1 MRMNEEELKEPIYDL
16 DYMHPPM
23 EDIWDID
30 SNSRR
35 IYIPPQFRWIVG
47 VQGDHYSEI
56 LTFRIDRYFDG
67 VDLSTKTCIV
77 QFLNAGGKAGTYQIQ
92 RMDTETE
99 PGKII
104 FQWAVDN
111 VATQFSGDLRFIVR
125 FYSTNGK
132 GLYDFTFNTVPKIVN
147 VHEGLDV
154 TDEAEKL
161 YPTILM
167 EWMEIVV
174 KCKYLIENAD
184 QVIQNFID
192 VANQKIGEINDI
204 YNKIHEMLDGINWE
218 EFIAQVQTHESSLNL
233 IEDYL
238 FGKFSTNHHRMEFT
252 YKSMVN
258 VEYGKDDP
266 VRHIKVLNGVWNEAL
281 SRMEC

>member
-1 MRMNEEELKEPIYDL
+1 M
-16 DYMHPPM
+16 
-23 EDIWDID
+23 
-30 SNSRR
+30 
-35 IYIPPQFRWIVG
+35 
-47 VQGDHYSEI
+47 
-56 LTFRIDRYFDG
+56 
-67 VDLSTKTCIV
+67 

-92 RMDTETE
+92 KMDTTTE

-111 VATQFSGDLRFIVR
+111 VATQFSGELRFIIR

-132 GLYDFTFNTVPKIVN
+132 GLYDFTFNTVPRIVL

-174 KCKYLIENAD
+174 KCKYLLENSDAIIQKFIETAT
-184 QVIQNFID
+184 
-192 VANQKIGEINDI
+192 QKIDDINDL
-204 YNKIHEMLDGINWE
+204 YNKIHEMLDGISWD
-218 EFIAQVQTHESSLNL
+218 EFIAQVQTHENSLNL

-252 YKSMVN
+252 YKSIN

-266 VRHIKVLNGVWNEAL
+266 VRHIKVLSGVWNEAL
-281 SRMEC
+281 

>member
-1 MRMNEEELKEPIYDL
+1 MRMNENEMQEQIYDL
-16 DYMHPPM
+16 DYNHPPR

-30 SNSRR
+30 SNTRR
-35 IYIPPQFRWIVG
+35 VYIPPQFRWIVA

-67 VDLSTKTCIV
+67 VDLSQKTCIV
-77 QFLNAGGKAGTYQIQ
+77 QFLNAGGKAGTYQVQ
-92 RMDTETE
+92 KMDTTTE

-111 VATQFSGDLRFIVR
+111 VATQFSGELRFIIR
-125 FYSTNGK
+125 FYSTNGN
-132 GLYDFTFNTVPKIVN
+132 GLYDFTYNTVPRIVL

-174 KCKYLIENAD
+174 KCKYLLENAD
-184 QVIQNFID
+184 TIIQNFID
-192 VANQKIGEINDI
+192 IATQKIDDINDL
-204 YNKIHEMLDGINWE
+204 YNKIHEMLDGISWE
-218 EFIAQVQTHESSLNL
+218 EFISQVKTHESSLNL

-266 VRHIKVLNGVWNEAL
+266 VRHIKVLSGVWNEAL
-281 SRMEC
+281 

>member
-1 MRMNEEELKEPIYDL
+1 MRMNENEMQEQIYDL
-16 DYMHPPM
+16 DYNHPPR

-30 SNSRR
+30 SNTRR
-35 IYIPPQFRWIVG
+35 VYIPPQFRWIVA

-67 VDLSTKTCIV
+67 VDLSQKTCIV
-77 QFLNAGGKAGTYQIQ
+77 QFLNAGGKAGTYQVQ
-92 RMDTETE
+92 KMDTTTE

-111 VATQFSGDLRFIVR
+111 VATQFSGELRFIIR

-132 GLYDFTFNTVPKIVN
+132 GLYDFTFNTVPRIVL

-174 KCKYLIENAD
+174 KCKYLLENSDAIIQKFIETAT
-184 QVIQNFID
+184 
-192 VANQKIGEINDI
+192 QKIDDINDL
-204 YNKIHEMLDGINWE
+204 YNKIHEMLDGISWD
-218 EFIAQVQTHESSLNL
+218 EFIAQVQTHENSLNL

-266 VRHIKVLNGVWNEAL
+266 VRHIKVLSGVWNEAL
-281 SRMEC
+281 

>member
-1 MRMNEEELKEPIYDL
+1 MRMNENEMQEQIYDL
-16 DYMHPPM
+16 DYNHPPR

-30 SNSRR
+30 SNTRR
-35 IYIPPQFRWIVG
+35 VYIPPQFRWIVA

-67 VDLSTKTCIV
+67 VDLSQKTCIV
-77 QFLNAGGKAGTYQIQ
+77 QFLNAGGKAGTYQVQ
-92 RMDTETE
+92 KMDTTTE

-111 VATQFSGDLRFIVR
+111 VATQFSGELRFIIR

-132 GLYDFTFNTVPKIVN
+132 GLYDFTFNTVPRIVL

-174 KCKYLIENAD
+174 KCKYLLENSDAIIQKFIETAT
-184 QVIQNFID
+184 
-192 VANQKIGEINDI
+192 QKIDDINDL
-204 YNKIHEMLDGINWE
+204 YNKIHEMLDGISWD
-218 EFIAQVQTHESSLNL
+218 EFIAQVQTHENSLNL

-266 VRHIKVLNGVWNEAL
+266 VRHIKVLSGVWNEAL

>member
-1 MRMNEEELKEPIYDL
+1 MNENEIQEQIYDL
-16 DYMHPPM
+16 DYNHPPR

-30 SNSRR
+30 SNTRR
-35 IYIPPQFRWIVG
+35 VYIPPQFRWIVA

-67 VDLSTKTCIV
+67 VDLSQKTCIV
-77 QFLNAGGKAGTYQIQ
+77 QFLNAGGKAGTYQVQ
-92 RMDTETE
+92 KMDTTTE

-111 VATQFSGDLRFIVR
+111 VATQFSGELRFIIR

-132 GLYDFTFNTVPKIVN
+132 GLYDFTFNTVPRIVL

-174 KCKYLIENAD
+174 KCKYLLENSDAIIQKFIETAT
-184 QVIQNFID
+184 
-192 VANQKIGEINDI
+192 QKIDDINDL
-204 YNKIHEMLDGINWE
+204 YNKIHEMLDGISWD
-218 EFIAQVQTHESSLNL
+218 EFIAQVQTHENSLNL

-266 VRHIKVLNGVWNEAL
+266 VRHIKVLSGVWNEAL
-281 SRMEC
+281 

>member
-1 MRMNEEELKEPIYDL
+1 MRMNENEMQEQVYDL
-16 DYMHPPM
+16 DYNHPPR

-30 SNSRR
+30 SNTRR
-35 IYIPPQFRWIVG
+35 VYIPPQFRWIVA

-67 VDLSTKTCIV
+67 VDLSQKTCIV
-77 QFLNAGGKAGTYQIQ
+77 QFLNAGGKAGTYQVQ
-92 RMDTETE
+92 KMDTTTE

-111 VATQFSGDLRFIVR
+111 VATQFSGELRFIIR

-132 GLYDFTFNTVPKIVN
+132 GLYDFTFNTVPRIVL

-174 KCKYLIENAD
+174 KCKYLLENSDAIIQKFIETAT
-184 QVIQNFID
+184 
-192 VANQKIGEINDI
+192 QKIDDINDL
-204 YNKIHEMLDGINWE
+204 YNKIHEMLDGISWD
-218 EFIAQVQTHESSLNL
+218 EFIAQVQTHENSLNL

-258 VEYGKDDP
+258 VEYGKDNP
-266 VRHIKVLNGVWNEAL
+266 VRHIKVLSGVWNEAL
-281 SRMEC
+281 

>member
-1 MRMNEEELKEPIYDL
+1 MRMNENEMQEQIYDL
-16 DYMHPPM
+16 DYNHPPR

-30 SNSRR
+30 SNTRR
-35 IYIPPQFRWIVG
+35 VYIPPQFRWIVA

-67 VDLSTKTCIV
+67 VDLSQKTCIV
-77 QFLNAGGKAGTYQIQ
+77 QFLNAGGKAGTYQVQ
-92 RMDTETE
+92 KMDTTTE

-111 VATQFSGDLRFIVR
+111 VATQFSGELRFIIR

-132 GLYDFTFNTVPKIVN
+132 GLYDFTFNTVPRIVL

-174 KCKYLIENAD
+174 KCKYLLENSDAIIQKFIETAT
-184 QVIQNFID
+184 
-192 VANQKIGEINDI
+192 QKIDDINDL
-204 YNKIHEMLDGINWE
+204 YNKIHEMLDGISWD
-218 EFIAQVQTHESSLNL
+218 EFIAQVQTHENSLNL

-258 VEYGKDDP
+258 VEYGKNDP
-266 VRHIKVLNGVWNEAL
+266 VRHIKVLSGVWNEAL
-281 SRMEC
+281 

>member
-1 MRMNEEELKEPIYDL
+1 MRMNENEIQEQIYDL
-16 DYMHPPM
+16 DYNHPPR

-30 SNSRR
+30 SNTRR
-35 IYIPPQFRWIVG
+35 VYIPPQFRWIVA

-67 VDLSTKTCIV
+67 VDLSQKTCIV
-77 QFLNAGGKAGTYQIQ
+77 QFLNAGGKAGTYQVQ
-92 RMDTETE
+92 KMDTTTE

-111 VATQFSGDLRFIVR
+111 VATQFSGELRFIIR

-132 GLYDFTFNTVPKIVN
+132 GLYDFTFNTVPRIVL

-174 KCKYLIENAD
+174 KCKYLLENSDAIIQKFIETAT
-184 QVIQNFID
+184 
-192 VANQKIGEINDI
+192 QKIDDINDL
-204 YNKIHEMLDGINWE
+204 YNKIHEMLDGISWD
-218 EFIAQVQTHESSLNL
+218 EFIAQVQTHENSLNL

-266 VRHIKVLNGVWNEAL
+266 VRHIKVLSGVWNEAL
-281 SRMEC
+281 

>member
-1 MRMNEEELKEPIYDL
+1 MRMNEQEMQGQIYDL
-16 DYMHPPM
+16 DYNHPPR

-30 SNSRR
+30 SNTRR
-35 IYIPPQFRWIVG
+35 IYVPPQFRWMTA

-67 VDLSTKTCIV
+67 VDLSAKTCIV

-92 RMDTETE
+92 RFDTTSE
-99 PGKII
+99 PGKIL

-111 VATQFSGDLRFIVR
+111 VATQFQGELRFIIR
-125 FYSTNGK
+125 FYSTTGK
-132 GLYDFTFNTVPKIVN
+132 GLYDFTYNTNPLIIH

-154 TDEAEKL
+154 EDEAERL

-174 KCKYLIENAD
+174 KCKYLLDNTDGI
-184 QVIQNFID
+184 IQQFLNI
-192 VANQKIGEINDI
+192 ATQKTDEINAI
-204 YNKIHEMLDGINWE
+204 YNKIMNMLDGLNWE
-218 EFIAQVQTHESSLNL
+218 EFISLVWTHENSLNL

-281 SRMEC
+281 QRMEC

>member
-1 MRMNEEELKEPIYDL
+1 MRMNENELQEQIYDL
-16 DYMHPPM
+16 DYNHPPR

-30 SNSRR
+30 SNTRR
-35 IYIPPQFRWIVG
+35 VYIPPQFRWIVA

-67 VDLSTKTCIV
+67 VDLSQKTCIV
-77 QFLNAGGKAGTYQIQ
+77 QFLNAGGKAGTYQVQ
-92 RMDTETE
+92 KMDTTTE

-111 VATQFSGDLRFIVR
+111 VATQFSGELRFIIR

-132 GLYDFTFNTVPKIVN
+132 GLYDFTFNTVPRIVL

-174 KCKYLIENAD
+174 KCKYLLENSDAIIQKFIETAT
-184 QVIQNFID
+184 
-192 VANQKIGEINDI
+192 QKIDDINDL
-204 YNKIHEMLDGINWE
+204 YNKIHEMLDGISWD
-218 EFIAQVQTHESSLNL
+218 EFIAQVQTHENSLNL

-266 VRHIKVLNGVWNEAL
+266 VRHIKVLSGVWNEAL
-281 SRMEC
+281 

>member
-1 MRMNEEELKEPIYDL
+1 MRMNENEMQEQVYDL
-16 DYMHPPM
+16 DYNHPPR

-30 SNSRR
+30 SNTRR
-35 IYIPPQFRWIVG
+35 VYIPPQFRWIVA

-67 VDLSTKTCIV
+67 VDLSQKTCIV

-92 RMDTETE
+92 KMDTTTE

-111 VATQFSGDLRFIVR
+111 VATQFSGELRFIIR

-132 GLYDFTFNTVPKIVN
+132 GLYDFTFNTVPRIVL

-174 KCKYLIENAD
+174 KCKYLLENSDAIIQKFIETAT
-184 QVIQNFID
+184 
-192 VANQKIGEINDI
+192 QKIDDINDL
-204 YNKIHEMLDGINWE
+204 YNKIHEMLDGISWD
-218 EFIAQVQTHESSLNL
+218 EFIAQVQTHENSLNL

-266 VRHIKVLNGVWNEAL
+266 VRHIKVLSGVWNEAL
-281 SRMEC
+281 

>member
-1 MRMNEEELKEPIYDL
+1 MRNSANDESVYQL
-16 DYMHPPM
+16 DYMQPPR

-30 SNSRR
+30 SNTRR

-77 QFLNAGGKAGTYQIQ
+77 QFLNAGGKAGTYQVQ
-92 RMDTETE
+92 TMDTETE

-111 VATQFSGDLRFIVR
+111 VATQFKGELRFIIR
-125 FYSTNGK
+125 FYSTNGN
-132 GLYDFTFNTVPKIVN
+132 GLYTYTFNTVPKIIN

-174 KCKYLIENAD
+174 KCKYLVENVD
-184 QVIQNFID
+184 QIIQNFIN
-192 VANQKIGEINDI
+192 VANQKIGEINDL
-204 YNKIHEMLDGINWE
+204 YNKVHEMLDGISWD
-218 EFIAQVQTHESSLNL
+218 EFIAQVQTHENSLNL

-258 VEYGKDDP
+258 TEYAKDDP
-266 VRHIKVLNGVWNEAL
+266 VRHIKVISGVWNEAL

>member
-1 MRMNEEELKEPIYDL
+1 MRMNENEMQEQVYDL
-16 DYMHPPM
+16 DYNHPPR

-30 SNSRR
+30 SNTRR
-35 IYIPPQFRWIVG
+35 VYIPPQFRWIVA

-67 VDLSTKTCIV
+67 VDLSQKTCIV
-77 QFLNAGGKAGTYQIQ
+77 QFLNAGGKAGTYQVQ
-92 RMDTETE
+92 KMDTKTE

-111 VATQFSGDLRFIVR
+111 VATQFSGELRFIIR

-132 GLYDFTFNTVPKIVN
+132 GLYDFTFNTVPRIVL

-174 KCKYLIENAD
+174 KCKYLLENSDAIIQKFIETAT
-184 QVIQNFID
+184 
-192 VANQKIGEINDI
+192 QKIDDINDL
-204 YNKIHEMLDGINWE
+204 YNKIHEMLDGISWD
-218 EFIAQVQTHESSLNL
+218 EFIAQVQTHENSLNL

-266 VRHIKVLNGVWNEAL
+266 VRHIKVLSGVWNEAL
-281 SRMEC
+281 

>member
-1 MRMNEEELKEPIYDL
+1 MRMNENEMQEQVYDL
-16 DYMHPPM
+16 DYNHPPR

-30 SNSRR
+30 SNTRR
-35 IYIPPQFRWIVG
+35 VYIPPQFRWIVA

-67 VDLSTKTCIV
+67 VDLSQKTCIV
-77 QFLNAGGKAGTYQIQ
+77 QFLNAGGKAGTYQVQ
-92 RMDTETE
+92 KMDTTTE

-111 VATQFSGDLRFIVR
+111 VATQFSGELRFIIR

-132 GLYDFTFNTVPKIVN
+132 GLYDFTFNTVPRIVL

-174 KCKYLIENAD
+174 KCKYLLENSDAIIQKFIETAT
-184 QVIQNFID
+184 
-192 VANQKIGEINDI
+192 QKIDDINDL
-204 YNKIHEMLDGINWE
+204 YNKIHEMLDGISWD
-218 EFIAQVQTHESSLNL
+218 EFIAQVQTHENSLNL

-266 VRHIKVLNGVWNEAL
+266 VRHIKVLSGVWNEAL
-281 SRMEC
+281 

>member
-1 MRMNEEELKEPIYDL
+1 MRMNENEMQEQVYDL
-16 DYMHPPM
+16 DYNHPPR

-30 SNSRR
+30 SNTRR
-35 IYIPPQFRWIVG
+35 VYIPPQFRWIVA

-67 VDLSTKTCIV
+67 VDLSQKTCIV
-77 QFLNAGGKAGTYQIQ
+77 QFLNAGGKAGTYQVQ
-92 RMDTETE
+92 KMDTTTE

-111 VATQFSGDLRFIVR
+111 VATQFSGELRFIIR

-132 GLYDFTFNTVPKIVN
+132 GLYDFTFNTVPRIVL

-174 KCKYLIENAD
+174 KCKYLLENSDAIIQKFIETAT
-184 QVIQNFID
+184 
-192 VANQKIGEINDI
+192 QKIDDINDL
-204 YNKIHEMLDGINWE
+204 YNKIHEMLDGISWD
-218 EFIAQVQTHESSLNL
+218 EFIAQVQTHENSLNL

-266 VRHIKVLNGVWNEAL
+266 VRHIKVLSGVWNEAL
-281 SRMEC
+281 QRMEC

>member
-1 MRMNEEELKEPIYDL
+1 M
-16 DYMHPPM
+16 
-23 EDIWDID
+23 
-30 SNSRR
+30 
-35 IYIPPQFRWIVG
+35 
-47 VQGDHYSEI
+47 
-56 LTFRIDRYFDG
+56 
-67 VDLSTKTCIV
+67 
-77 QFLNAGGKAGTYQIQ
+77 QFLNAGGKAGTYQVQ
-92 RMDTETE
+92 KMDTTTE
-99 PGKII
+99 PEKII

-111 VATQFSGDLRFIVR
+111 VATQFSGELRFIIR

-132 GLYDFTFNTVPKIVN
+132 GLYDFTFNTVPRIVL

-174 KCKYLIENAD
+174 KCKYLLENSDAIIQKFIETAT
-184 QVIQNFID
+184 
-192 VANQKIGEINDI
+192 QKIDDINDL
-204 YNKIHEMLDGINWE
+204 YNKIHEMLDGISWD
-218 EFIAQVQTHESSLNL
+218 EFIAQVQTHENSLNL

-266 VRHIKVLNGVWNEAL
+266 VRHIKVLSGVWNEAL
-281 SRMEC
+281 

>member
-1 MRMNEEELKEPIYDL
+1 MRMNENEMQEQVYDL
-16 DYMHPPM
+16 DYNHPPR

-30 SNSRR
+30 SNTRR
-35 IYIPPQFRWIVG
+35 VYIPPQFRWIVA

-67 VDLSTKTCIV
+67 VDLSQKTCIV
-77 QFLNAGGKAGTYQIQ
+77 QFLNAGGKAGTYQVQ
-92 RMDTETE
+92 KMDTTTE
-99 PGKII
+99 PEKII

-111 VATQFSGDLRFIVR
+111 VATQFSGELRFIIR

-132 GLYDFTFNTVPKIVN
+132 GLYDFTFNTVPRIVL

-174 KCKYLIENAD
+174 KCKYLLENSDAIIQKFIETAT
-184 QVIQNFID
+184 
-192 VANQKIGEINDI
+192 QKIDDINDL
-204 YNKIHEMLDGINWE
+204 YNKIHEMLDGISWD
-218 EFIAQVQTHESSLNL
+218 EFIAQVQTHENSLNL

-266 VRHIKVLNGVWNEAL
+266 VRHIKVLSGVWNEAL
-281 SRMEC
+281 QRMEC

>member
-1 MRMNEEELKEPIYDL
+1 MRMNENEIQEQIYDL
-16 DYMHPPM
+16 DYNHPPR

-30 SNSRR
+30 SNTRR
-35 IYIPPQFRWIVG
+35 VYIPPQFRWIVA

-67 VDLSTKTCIV
+67 VDLSQKTCIV
-77 QFLNAGGKAGTYQIQ
+77 QFLNAGGKAGTYQVQ
-92 RMDTETE
+92 KMDTTTE

-111 VATQFSGDLRFIVR
+111 VATQFSGELRFIIR

-132 GLYDFTFNTVPKIVN
+132 GLYDFTFNTVPRIVL

-174 KCKYLIENAD
+174 KCKYLLENSDAIIQKFIETAT
-184 QVIQNFID
+184 
-192 VANQKIGEINDI
+192 QKIDDINDL
-204 YNKIHEMLDGINWE
+204 YNKIHEMLDGISWD
-218 EFIAQVQTHESSLNL
+218 EFIAQVQTHENSLNL

-258 VEYGKDDP
+258 VEYGKNDP
-266 VRHIKVLNGVWNEAL
+266 VRHIKVLSGVWNEAL
-281 SRMEC
+281 

>member
-1 MRMNEEELKEPIYDL
+1 MRMNENEIQEQIYDL
-16 DYMHPPM
+16 DYNHPPR

-30 SNSRR
+30 SNTRR
-35 IYIPPQFRWIVG
+35 VYIPPQFRWIVA

-67 VDLSTKTCIV
+67 VDLSQKTCIV
-77 QFLNAGGKAGTYQIQ
+77 QFLNAGGNAGTYQVQ
-92 RMDTETE
+92 KRDTTTE

-104 FQWAVDN
+104 SQWAGDN
-111 VATQFSGDLRFIVR
+111 VATQFSGELRFIIR

-132 GLYDFTFNTVPKIVN
+132 GLYDFTFNTVPRIVL

-174 KCKYLIENAD
+174 KCKYLLENSDAIIQKFIETAT
-184 QVIQNFID
+184 
-192 VANQKIGEINDI
+192 QKIDDINDL
-204 YNKIHEMLDGINWE
+204 YNKIHEMLDGISWD
-218 EFIAQVQTHESSLNL
+218 EFIAQVQTHENSLNL

-266 VRHIKVLNGVWNEAL
+266 VRHIKVLSGVWNEAL
-281 SRMEC
+281 

>member
-1 MRMNEEELKEPIYDL
+1 MRMNENEMQEQVYDL
-16 DYMHPPM
+16 DYNHPPR

-30 SNSRR
+30 SNTRR
-35 IYIPPQFRWIVG
+35 VYIPPQFRWIVA

-67 VDLSTKTCIV
+67 VDLSQKTCIV
-77 QFLNAGGKAGTYQIQ
+77 QFLNAGGKAGTYQVQ
-92 RMDTETE
+92 KMDTTTE

-111 VATQFSGDLRFIVR
+111 VATQFSGELRFIIR

-132 GLYDFTFNTVPKIVN
+132 GLYDFTFNTVPRIVL

-174 KCKYLIENAD
+174 KCKYLLENSDAILQKFIETAT
-184 QVIQNFID
+184 
-192 VANQKIGEINDI
+192 QKIDDINDL
-204 YNKIHEMLDGINWE
+204 YNKIHEMLDGISWD
-218 EFIAQVQTHESSLNL
+218 EFIAQVQTHENSLNL

-266 VRHIKVLNGVWNEAL
+266 VRHIKVLSGVWNEAL
-281 SRMEC
+281 

>member
-1 MRMNEEELKEPIYDL
+1 MRMTEEDMSNPIYDL
-16 DYMHPPM
+16 DYMHPPR

-92 RMDTETE
+92 RMDIETE

-111 VATQFSGDLRFIVR
+111 VATQFSGDLRFIIR
-125 FYSTNGK
+125 FYSTDGN
-132 GLYDFTFNTVPKIVN
+132 GLYNFTFNTVPKIVN

-184 QVIQNFID
+184 QVMQNFIN

-204 YNKIHEMLDGINWE
+204 YNKIHEMLDGINWD

>member
-1 MRMNEEELKEPIYDL
+1 MRMNENEMQEQIYDL
-16 DYMHPPM
+16 DYNHPPR

-30 SNSRR
+30 SNTRR
-35 IYIPPQFRWIVG
+35 IYIPPQFRWIVA

-67 VDLSTKTCIV
+67 VDLSQKTCIV
-77 QFLNAGGKAGTYQIQ
+77 QFLNAGGKAGTYQVQ
-92 RMDTETE
+92 KMDTTTE

-111 VATQFSGDLRFIVR
+111 VATQFSGELRFIIR

-132 GLYDFTFNTVPKIVN
+132 GLYDFTFNTVPRIVL

-174 KCKYLIENAD
+174 KCKYLLENSDAIIQKFIETAT
-184 QVIQNFID
+184 
-192 VANQKIGEINDI
+192 QKIDDINDL
-204 YNKIHEMLDGINWE
+204 YNKIHEMLDGISWD
-218 EFIAQVQTHESSLNL
+218 EFIAQVQTHENSLNL

-266 VRHIKVLNGVWNEAL
+266 VRHIKVLSGVWNEAL
-281 SRMEC
+281 

>member
-1 MRMNEEELKEPIYDL
+1 MRMTEEDMNDPIYDL
-16 DYMHPPM
+16 DYIHPPR

-35 IYIPPQFRWIVG
+35 VYIPPQFRWIVG

-111 VATQFSGDLRFIVR
+111 VATQFSGDLRFIIR

-184 QVIQNFID
+184 QVMQNFIN

-204 YNKIHEMLDGINWE
+204 YNKIHEMLDGINWD

>member
-1 MRMNEEELKEPIYDL
+1 MRMNENEMQEQVYDL
-16 DYMHPPM
+16 DYNHPPR

-30 SNSRR
+30 SNTRR
-35 IYIPPQFRWIVG
+35 VYIPPQFRWIVA

-67 VDLSTKTCIV
+67 VDLSQKTCIV
-77 QFLNAGGKAGTYQIQ
+77 QFLNAGGKAGTYQVQ
-92 RMDTETE
+92 KMDTTTE

-111 VATQFSGDLRFIVR
+111 VATQFSGELQFIIR

-132 GLYDFTFNTVPKIVN
+132 GLYDFTFNTVPRIVL

-174 KCKYLIENAD
+174 KCKYLLENSDAIIQKFIETAT
-184 QVIQNFID
+184 
-192 VANQKIGEINDI
+192 QKIDDINDL
-204 YNKIHEMLDGINWE
+204 YNKIHEMLDGISWD
-218 EFIAQVQTHESSLNL
+218 EFIAQVQTHENSLNL

-266 VRHIKVLNGVWNEAL
+266 VRHIKVLSGVWNEAL
-281 SRMEC
+281 